1 MMSAMGL
8 RERKREQ
15 TRGALADA
23 ALALFAERGYDAT
36 TIADIAERAGVS
48 PRTFFTHHPSK
59 EHVLFCE
66 DDGWLQRLEARLAA
80 RPPGETTLDT
90 VRETLRAELADWD
103 IAARTVT
110 EQTRREVIDA
120 TPVLLAHERQ
130 LLSRFELTLREAV
143 AADLGE
149 TSEDLRPRLVAATA
163 AAALETT
170 RPAPGVIHS
179 PEEILDR
186 LDQALT
192 FLRGGLDA
200 LRPDAAASKT
210 ATPDGYS
217 APKAGRRG
225 PETAG

>member
-1 MMSAMGL
+1 MGL

-15 TRGALADA
+15 TRHALADA

-59 EHVLFCE
+59 EHVLFC
-66 DDGWLQRLEARLAA
+66 DDDDWLQALREHLAA
-80 RPPGETTLDT
+80 RPPGEDTLSAL
-90 VRETLRAELADWD
+90 RRWLRALLAEWD
-103 IAARTVT
+103 VEERTVA
-110 EQTRREVIDA
+110 EQTRRQVIDT

-130 LLSRFELTLREAV
+130 LLSRFEVVLREAV

-149 TSEDLRPRLVAATA
+149 STDDLRPRLVAATA
-163 AAALETT
+163 SAALETT

-186 LDQALT
+186 LDQALR

-200 LRPDAAASKT
+200 LQ
-210 ATPDGYS
+210 PDGE
-217 APKAGRRG
+217 APRRS
-225 PETAG
+225 

>member
-1 MMSAMGL
+1 MGL

-15 TRGALADA
+15 TRHALADA

-66 DDGWLQRLEARLAA
+66 DDEWLQALREHLAA
-80 RPPGETTLDT
+80 RRPGEDTLSAL
-90 VRETLRAELADWD
+90 RQWLRTLLAEWD
-103 IAARTVT
+103 VAERTVA
-110 EQTRREVIDA
+110 EQTRRQVIDT

-130 LLSRFELTLREAV
+130 LLSRFEVVLREAV

-149 TSEDLRPRLVAATA
+149 STDDLRPRLVAATA

-200 LRPDAAASKT
+200 LQ
-210 ATPDGYS
+210 PDGEARREPRFS
-217 APKAGRRG
+217 AARGGRQDA
-225 PETAG
+225 ETAG

>member
-1 MMSAMGL
+1 MGL

-15 TRGALADA
+15 TRHALADA

-59 EHVLFCE
+59 EHVLFC
-66 DDGWLQRLEARLAA
+66 DDDDWLQALREHLAA
-80 RPPGETTLDT
+80 RPPGEDTLSAL
-90 VRETLRAELADWD
+90 RQWLRALLAEWD
-103 IAARTVT
+103 VEERTVA
-110 EQTRREVIDA
+110 EQTRRQVIDT

-130 LLSRFELTLREAV
+130 LLSRFEVVLRGAV

-149 TSEDLRPRLVAATA
+149 STDDLRPRLVAATA
-163 AAALETT
+163 SAALETT

-186 LDQALT
+186 LDQALR

-200 LRPDAAASKT
+200 LQ
-210 ATPDGYS
+210 PDGE
-217 APKAGRRG
+217 APRRS
-225 PETAG
+225 